1 MPETT
6 GPRPSTLQAT
16 ANGSFPHRQAP
27 SPESIYSATRME
39 STAARRIFRTAR
51 LLTATRST
59 ATSDRSTFHSSSI
72 HNSQTVYS
80 LRLTIFDTVQPQ
92 TEAFLRLAPTSKLTV
107 TEVATGMKSIWYTH
121 L

>member
-27 SPESIYSATRME
+27 SPESIYSAARME

-59 ATSDRSTFHSSSI
+59 TTSGRSTFHSSSI
-72 HNSQTVYS
+72 HNSQAVCS
-80 LRLTIFDTVQPQ
+80 LGLAVFGAVQPQ
-92 TEAFLRLAPTSKLTV
+92 AEAFLRLAPTSKLAV
-107 TEVATGMKSIWYTH
+107 AEVAA
-121 L
+121 